1 MMPAESEFLKPISEQ
16 ALRES
21 EIVAM
26 RTLSGHIE
34 SLVNQMGVLSSDMR
48 EVRDKVIQ
56 FEAAK
61 LEVQINQLRSDQLSL
76 AARITTLELAKAS
89 ATGARTLAQ
98 EVRDWMPYVF
108 GLLGLAVFYFSQH
121 PIG

>member
-1 MMPAESEFLKPISEQ
+1 MSPPESDFLKPVSEQ

-48 EVRDKVIQ
+48 EVRDKVLQ

-61 LEVQINQLRSDQLSL
+61 LEVQINQLRNEHTLL
-76 AARITTLELAKAS
+76 AARVLALELQKAS
-89 ATGARTLAQ
+89 NAGARNLATAFR
-98 EVRDWMPYVF
+98 EWLPALVML
-108 GLLGLAVFYFSQH
+108 GAALLFWFKHA
-121 PIG
+121 

>member
-1 MMPAESEFLKPISEQ
+1 MSGESDFLKPVSEQ

-34 SLVNQMGVLSSDMR
+34 SLVSQMGLLSTDMR
-48 EVRDKVIQ
+48 QVRDKVLQ

-61 LEVQINQLRSDQLSL
+61 LEVQINQLRNDNSAL
-76 AARITTLELAKAS
+76 AVRVTALELQRAS
-89 ATGARTLAQ
+89 MTGAKTLAT
-98 EVRDWMPYVF
+98 EVREWMPYVF
-108 GLLGLAVFYFSQH
+108 GMIGLAVFWFSQH